1 MRSFLT
7 RWRTLTTRRH
17 LLVAASGTAAA
28 SVALVLTL
36 TGSAQAGNEP
46 PYLQPA
52 PSTQQLQPWS
62 GLPDGQTLSPASY
75 AAVGCV
81 GSTAYISVHLIL
93 TNRPFT
99 TFQPAYRLD
108 RGTWTWTDAL
118 FMTSWDG
125 TGSASFA
132 LHGLA
137 AGIHE
142 VFLDINN
149 RPYPGYTYYLNE
161 TANHGG
167 GIGIY
172 FACSS

>member
-7 RWRTLTTRRH
+7 RWRTPTTRRH

-28 SVALVLTL
+28 SLALVLTL
-36 TGSAQAGNEP
+36 TGSARAGNEP
-46 PYLQPA
+46 SYLQPA

-62 GLPDGQTLSPASY
+62 GLPDGQVLSPASY
-75 AAVGCV
+75 AAAGCV
-81 GSTAYISVHLIL
+81 GSTAYVSVHLIL

-99 TFQPAYRLD
+99 TFQPAYSLD
-108 RGTWTWTDAL
+108 RRTWTWTDAL

-149 RPYPGYTYYLNE
+149 TPYPGYTYFLNE
-161 TANHGG
+161 TANHNGD
-167 GIGIY
+167 IGIY